1 MCACDLGV
9 YVALCALC
17 NLDSLRESPAVPED
31 AFRSGPQST
40 PLPVTVENQTRGQEK
55 QNRTCIRAAAGSSWP
70 DPTQP
75 GHGISLRQFCVPNQ
89 CCTRTGPASAYA
101 PSEGPSHSTGTQVPG
116 RLPASAPYYYVGI
129 GGRRTTAA
137 PAPGSIYL
145 TLSWWS
151 RR

>member
-1 MCACDLGV
+1 MCGV
-9 YVALCALC
+9 MRALQPAGCRA
-17 NLDSLRESPAVPED
+17 LDSLRESPAVPED
-31 AFRSGPQST
+31 AFRLGPQST

-75 GHGISLRQFCVPNQ
+75 GAGISLRQFCVPNQ
-89 CCTRTGPASAYA
+89 CCTRTDCPASAYA
-101 PSEGPSHSTGTQVPG
+101 PSERPSHSTGTHAPG
-116 RLPASAPYYYVGI
+116 CLPASAPYDGGI
-129 GGRRTTAA
+129 GGRSTTGA
-137 PAPGSIYL
+137 PPPGSIDL